1 LVIAI
6 APIYVFHILYEFL
19 NDGVFLGLIG
29 IALTTIGLGLHYLL
43 IYRRLTNK
51 FDEMINFL
59 KRITLSQI
67 DEKITVLQ
75 RYPAQIQRL
84 VQQPQ
89 PVTDQMINSIASDIT
104 AIARLRKDISDE
116 QKITINE
123 TVLKLVHA
131 MQNNHLDSA
140 RIEADI
146 RLLSHD

>member
-1 LVIAI
+1 
-6 APIYVFHILYEFL
+6 
-19 NDGVFLGLIG
+19 
-29 IALTTIGLGLHYLL
+29 
-43 IYRRLTNK
+43 
-51 FDEMINFL
+51 MINFL

-123 TVLKLVHA
+123 TVLRLVHA

-140 RIEADI
+140 RIEAVI
-146 RLLSHD
+146 RLLSQD